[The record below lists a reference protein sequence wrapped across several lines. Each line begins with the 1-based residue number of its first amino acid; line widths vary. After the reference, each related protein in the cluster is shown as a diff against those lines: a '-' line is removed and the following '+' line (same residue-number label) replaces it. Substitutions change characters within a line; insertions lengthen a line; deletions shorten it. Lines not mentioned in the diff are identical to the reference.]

1 MKTPADGDDG
11 GAWRGERL
19 YALHS
24 SRYAYVHHILARH
37 ANEKPR
43 IHCPGKEER
52 RSDYIEEVE
61 VRASTQ
67 LAFPTVLKQP
77 IDTYR
82 RHGATQIE
90 LRSPNT
96 TH

>member
-19 YALHS
+19 YALHF

-43 IHCPGKEER
+43 IHQCGMK
-52 RSDYIEEVE
+52 
-61 VRASTQ
+61 RALLLRFRT
-67 LAFPTVLKQP
+67 
-77 IDTYR
+77 TYD
-82 RHGATQIE
+82 
-90 LRSPNT
+90 
-96 TH
+96 